1 MVTLHAEKEDAEWT
15 LLAVEIKVKAREG
28 ESIAAPTTDFR
39 QQRWV
44 SVLVC

>member
-15 LLAVEIKVKAREG
+15 LLAVKIKVKAREG